1 MTLDKGENMNLK
13 WSKIILAVALLLCL
27 APMPYGYY
35 ILVRYVAVIILG
47 IMAYRYGKINRKAL
61 CLICVALV
69 GLFQPIIK
77 MPLGREIWNI
87 VDVVVAI
94 FLIFLCFRNS

>member
-47 IMAYRYGKINRKAL
+47 IMAYRYGKINRKRF
-61 CLICVALV
+61 V
-69 GLFQPIIK
+69 
-77 MPLGREIWNI
+77 
-87 VDVVVAI
+87 
-94 FLIFLCFRNS
+94 